1 MTGLLKTIK
10 FLFNSLSE
18 NIMAEKTKTGRRP
31 AKKARADIFKDI
43 GRLADRFQDAI
54 YHYDLESRNFLF
66 FNKAFREI
74 FRLPVKTG
82 RSISNDKVMPSI
94 HPDDRDIMLNAI
106 GKSIKAGLSKGEV
119 QYRVAYSDGTIRW
132 LQDRW
137 IVLRDRKN
145 GRPLSLEGFIRD
157 NTEMQIA
164 DTQLIHSRQKA
175 LIGSYIVQDGKF
187 RYVNPEFV
195 RITGFSENELMGSD
209 PMNLVHED
217 YRDYVRQNAV
227 SMLKG
232 FSETPYVFCVRD
244 KNGQTHWVL
253 ETVTSVSHEG
263 RRASLAY
270 FMDISE
276 LRRMQGNLSALGLM
290 IGTISHSL
298 KGCLTGLDASL
309 YLIETGFYRN
319 KPARIEEGIDV
330 TKLMID
336 RIRKLILDILYYSKE
351 RELKPETLDVW
362 RFARDLAESMQSRIR
377 AANITF
383 ETDFSKNIGK
393 FRIDGNILRPALIN
407 ILENAMEACIEDH
420 RPLSH
425 LIRFCAYGDDDQV
438 VLEISDNGP
447 GMDDDQM
454 HRIFQLFYSSKGTK
468 GTGIGLFVTRKV
480 IRQHGGDVTVESK
493 PGHGARFVITLPR
506 QLAAASDIPGKIS
519 RNGLTQELS

>member
-1 MTGLLKTIK
+1 MPQFAKRILLLII
-10 FLFNSLSE
+10 LSE
-18 NIMAEKTKTGRRP
+18 TIMTEKTKTGRR
-31 AKKARADIFKDI
+31 RAEPIRAGIFKDI
-43 GRLADRFQDAI
+43 RRLADRFQDAI
-54 YHYDLESRNFLF
+54 YHYDLESRNFSF

-82 RSISNDKVMPSI
+82 RCISVEKVMPSI
-94 HPDDRDIMLNAI
+94 HPDDRSTLLNAI
-106 GKSIKAGLSKGEV
+106 GKSIEAGLNKGEV
-119 QYRVAYSDGTIRW
+119 QYRVAYPDGTIRW

-137 IVLRDRKN
+137 IVLRDRKD

-187 RYVNPEFV
+187 RYVNPEFI
-195 RITGFSENELMGSD
+195 RITGFSESELIGSD
-209 PMNLVHED
+209 PINLVHED

-232 FSETPYVFCVRD
+232 FSDTPYVFCVRD
-244 KNGQTHWVL
+244 KLGQTHWVL
-253 ETVTSVSHEG
+253 ETVTSVAHEG
-263 RRASLAY
+263 RHAALAY

-330 TKLMID
+330 TKLMVD
-336 RIRKLILDILYYSKE
+336 RIRKLVLDILYYSKE
-351 RELKPETLDVW
+351 RELKPETIEVW
-362 RFARDLAESMQSRIR
+362 RFAGDLAESVESRIR

-383 ETDFSKNIGK
+383 ETDISNNSGK
-393 FRIDGNILRPALIN
+393 FSVDGNILRPALIN
-407 ILENAMEACIEDH
+407 ILENAMEACIEDQRTLAH
-420 RPLSH
+420 C
-425 LIRFCAYGDDDQV
+425 IRFSVHGNDDQV
-438 VLEISDNGP
+438 IFEISDNGP
-447 GMDDDQM
+447 GMDDDQI

-480 IRQHGGDVTVESK
+480 IRQHGGSITVESE

-506 QLAAASDIPGKIS
+506 RTAAEPAPL
-519 RNGLTQELS
+519 NVQQAGL

>member
-1 MTGLLKTIK
+1 
-10 FLFNSLSE
+10 
-18 NIMAEKTKTGRRP
+18 MAEKTKTGRRP
-31 AKKARADIFKDI
+31 VKKARADIFNDI
-43 GRLADRFQDAI
+43 KRLADRFQDAI

-66 FNKAFREI
+66 CNKAFIEI

-82 RSISNDKVMPSI
+82 RRISVDKVMTSI
-94 HPDDRDIMLNAI
+94 HQDDRGIMLHAI
-106 GKSIKAGLSKGEV
+106 GKSIEAGLSKGEA
-119 QYRVAYSDGTIRW
+119 QYRVAYPDGTIRW

-137 IVLRDRKN
+137 IVLRNRKD

-157 NTEMQIA
+157 NTEMRIA
-164 DTQLIHSRQKA
+164 DTQLIQSRQKA
-175 LIGSYIVQDGKF
+175 LIGSFIVQDGKF

-195 RITGFSENELMGSD
+195 RITGFSEKELMGTD
-209 PMNLVHED
+209 PLDLVHED

-227 SMLKG
+227 LMLKG
-232 FSETPYVFCVRD
+232 HSDTPYVFCVRD

-253 ETVTSVSHEG
+253 ETVTSVAHEG
-263 RRASLAY
+263 RRATLSY

-330 TKLMID
+330 TKLMVD
-336 RIRKLILDILYYSKE
+336 RIRKLVLDILYYAKE
-351 RELKPETLDVW
+351 RDLELETLEVW
-362 RFARDLAESMQSRIR
+362 RFAKDLAESMEARIR

-383 ETDFSKNIGK
+383 ETDFSKNIGQ

-407 ILENAMEACIEDH
+407 ILENAMDACIEDQRSMTH
-420 RPLSH
+420 R
-425 LIRFCAYGDDDQV
+425 IRFCASGDADQV
-438 VLEISDNGP
+438 IFEISDNGP
-447 GMDDDQM
+447 GMDDDQI

-480 IRQHGGDVTVESK
+480 IRQHGGCITVESK

-506 QLAAASDIPGKIS
+506 QLVAASAPLKV
-519 RNGLTQELS
+519 

>member
-1 MTGLLKTIK
+1 
-10 FLFNSLSE
+10 
-18 NIMAEKTKTGRRP
+18 MAEKIKTNWRP
-31 AKKARADIFKDI
+31 AKKARADIFRDI
-43 GRLADRFQDAI
+43 ERLADRFQDAI

-66 FNKAFREI
+66 LNKAFREI
-74 FRLPVKTG
+74 FRLPAKAG
-82 RSISNDKVMPSI
+82 RRVSAEKVMPNI
-94 HPDDRDIMLNAI
+94 HPDDRDTVLNAI
-106 GKSIKAGLSKGEV
+106 CQSIEVGLSKGEV
-119 QYRVAYSDGTIRW
+119 QYRVAYPDGTIRW

-137 IVLRDRKN
+137 IVLRDRKD
-145 GRPLSLEGFIRD
+145 GQPLSLEGVIRD
-157 NTEMQIA
+157 NTEMRIA
-164 DTQLIHSRQKA
+164 DTQLIQSREKA

-195 RITGFSENELMGSD
+195 RITGFSENELMGTD
-209 PMNLVHED
+209 PMDLVHED

-232 FSETPYVFCVRD
+232 YSDTPYVFCVRD

-253 ETVTSVSHEG
+253 ETVTPVAHDG
-263 RRASLAY
+263 RRAVLGY

-336 RIRKLILDILYYSKE
+336 RIRKLVLDILYYSKE
-351 RELKPETLDVW
+351 RELKLENLEVW
-362 RFARDLAESMQSRIR
+362 RFAKDLAESMEARIR
-377 AANITF
+377 AANIAF
-383 ETDFSKNIGK
+383 ETDFSKKIGK
-393 FRIDGNILRPALIN
+393 FRVDNDILRPALIN
-407 ILENAMEACIEDH
+407 ILENAMEACIEDQRSIEH
-420 RPLSH
+420 R
-425 LIRFCAYGDDDQV
+425 IRFCAHGDADQV

-447 GMDDDQM
+447 GMDDDQI

-480 IRQHGGDVTVESK
+480 IRQHGGCVTVESK

-506 QLAAASDIPGKIS
+506 HMVAAALPL
-519 RNGLTQELS
+519 NVQQTN